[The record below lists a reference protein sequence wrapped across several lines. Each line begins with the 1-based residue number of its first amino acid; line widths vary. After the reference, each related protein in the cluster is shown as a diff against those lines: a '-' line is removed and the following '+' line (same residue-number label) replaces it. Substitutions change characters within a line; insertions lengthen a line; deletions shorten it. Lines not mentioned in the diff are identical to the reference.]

1 MFNGNTHYKWPLS
14 MAILVYQR
22 GVLTLTMILGYLV
35 GQGEVTL
42 RQILGTE
49 MSRVIVLFYSSFVGF
64 WEQKHTSGMIPG
76 CTTVFG
82 VPA

>member
-1 MFNGNTHYKWPLS
+1 
-14 MAILVYQR
+14 MAILAYQR
-22 GVLTLTMILGYLV
+22 GVLLYTLTMILGYLV

-49 MSRVIVLFYSSFVGF
+49 MSRLIVLFYSSFVGF
-64 WEQKHTSGMIPG
+64 CEQKQTSGMISG
-76 CTTVFG
+76 FTTFFG